1 MTERIYSFPPV
12 IDGGCHTLI
21 LGTMPS
27 VKSLE
32 AAFYYAHP
40 RNAFWPVMAA
50 IFGEETP
57 KTIDEKKALLL
68 RHGTALWDT
77 AASCAREGSLDADM
91 KDIVLNDVGALVA
104 QYPGIER
111 IFLNGG
117 EACRLFKRMNIERA
131 DLTIARL
138 PSTSPA
144 YTLPFDKKLEAWRRA
159 FDGRTERMT
168 EKK

>member
-1 MTERIYSFPPV
+1 MVNRIYSFPPV

-40 RNAFWPVMAA
+40 RNAFWPVMARVL
-50 IFGEETP
+50 GEDAP
-57 KTIDEKKALLL
+57 NTIADKKAMLL
-68 RHGTALWDT
+68 RHGVALWDT
-77 AASCAREGSLDADM
+77 AASCEREGSLDAAM
-91 KDIVLNDVGALVA
+91 KGVILNDVGALLEK
-104 QYPGIER
+104 YPHIER

-117 EACRLFKRMNIERA
+117 EASRLFSKMHIERA
-131 DLTIARL
+131 GLSIERL

-144 YTLPFDKKLEAWRRA
+144 YTLPFEKKFEAWQRA
-159 FDGRTERMT
+159 FAGRTERMI
-168 EKK
+168 